1 MMDSAFQMDV
11 LRLLP
16 AVPRAVPLARRQPEG
31 LPLHRREHRLKGT
44 SNIQFNLTTENDDI
58 LIMTVPVFIR

>member
-1 MMDSAFQMDV
+1 MIDSVFQMAV

-31 LPLHRREHRLKGT
+31 LPLHRREHRLKVKGT
-44 SNIQFNLTTENDDI
+44 SDIQF
-58 LIMTVPVFIR
+58 